1 MVPNGELSC
10 MQMKQ
15 EFTQE
20 AMCIKK
26 SIIIFCYGY
35 NPDIDVGVIYLRRK
49 SLLSY
54 IEFMYKHTHTR
65 QNGDIFGGK
74 GD

>member
-35 NPDIDVGVIYLRRK
+35 NPDIDVGVIYLGRK

-54 IEFMYKHTHTR
+54 IEFMYKHTHIR